1 MSCFTSQ
8 KHIFA
13 EGWEEGWQLLGMITV
28 AACYKVLG
36 VFFFSLSKFAVYE
49 IQAQVALG
57 GEKGELFL

>member
-1 MSCFTSQ
+1 M
-8 KHIFA
+8 
-13 EGWEEGWQLLGMITV
+13 LGVITV

-36 VFFFSLSKFAVYE
+36 AFFFFPLSKFAVYE